1 MQIFLP
7 VATTVLRKAVVVV
20 GLTVEDVPV
29 NACWHAAAI
38 AALGFGDGVGVGAG
52 LAVGD
57 AVGVAVAVALG
68 RGVGVGVVPLGDGVG
83 VAPPTPTPT
92 PGAVGVVLPPPPP
105 PLHAASTTHGM
116 TSNMSRRIGESIGR
130 TVFYRE
136 GQCTKRARPR

>member
-7 VATTVLRKAVVVV
+7 VATTVLRNVVVVV
-20 GLTVEDVPV
+20 GPMPDALAACD
-29 NACWHAAAI
+29 CWHAAAI

-52 LAVGD
+52 LAVGE
-57 AVGVAVAVALG
+57 AVAVAVALG

-83 VAPPTPTPT
+83 VAPPTLT

-116 TSNMSRRIGESIGR
+116 TSNMSRRVGESIGR